1 MSKLNYQLRKEAQ
14 FDLEDIFDYSED
26 NFGLDIA
33 IKYLNELE
41 NTFFNL
47 YDHPHLGKDR
57 SEIKFGVYSLVHKE
71 HLILYKITETKIDI
85 LRVLHQS
92 RDLPRFIKHL

>member
-14 FDLEDIFDYSED
+14 IDLEDIFDCSED

-33 IKYLNELE
+33 VKYLNDLE
-41 NTFFNL
+41 NTFFSL
-47 YDHPHLGKDR
+47 CEHPYLGKNR
-57 SEIKFGVYSLVHKE
+57 FEIKFDVYSFVHKE
-71 HLILYKITETKIDI
+71 HLILYKITETTIDI

-92 RDLPRFIKHL
+92 RDLPRFFKPH